1 MVSKKLLS
9 AVLATAVILS
19 IVGGSSVA
27 FAQTQTATATST
39 ATSTATPKL
48 TQTIAQIAANNTNL
62 TTLVSL
68 LKKANL
74 IDALNGTGNFT
85 VFAPTNAAFDKVNAS
100 TLAALQNNTTTLAA
114 LQNNTTL
121 LTRVLEYHVIPTAL
135 LSNSFTGNG
144 TLTTLNGL
152 SLPYSVNGTKITLG
166 SGNSTATITKADI
179 NATNGEIH
187 IVDGVLIPPAN
198 ATAAA
203 ATASATASGGFLGLP
218 GFEALYAV
226 AGLLVVAYLVMRRR
240 K

>member
-1 MVSKKLLS
+1 MVSKKLFS

-19 IVGGSSVA
+19 IVGGSSMA

-62 TTLVSL
+62 TTLVRL
-68 LKKANL
+68 LKLANL
-74 IDALNGTGNFT
+74 TDVLNGTNSYT
-85 VFAPTNAAFDKVNAS
+85 VFAPTNAAFDKLNAS
-100 TLAALQNNTTTLAA
+100 TLAA

-121 LTRVLEYHVIPTAL
+121 LTRVLEYHIINGTL

-144 TLTTLNGL
+144 TLTTVNGL
-152 SLPYSVNGTKITLG
+152 ILPYSVNGTTIKVD
-166 SGNSTATITKADI
+166 NATITQKDI
-179 NATNGEIH
+179 NASNGVIH
-187 IVDGVLIPPAN
+187 VIDGVMIPSAN
-198 ATAAA
+198 ATAAV

-226 AGLLVVAYLVMRRR
+226 AGLLVVAYLVIRRR